1 MSRKRKSYNELLKEN
16 REHLLHDKS
25 ELERIFTKIDQKA
38 IVELKK
44 DQVQS

>member
-1 MSRKRKSYNELLKEN
+1 MSRKRKSFNELLKEN

-44 DQVQS
+44 DQVQL